1 MYRFFDIHSH
11 FNLNQFS
18 EDREAVIKHLQ
29 SSGVGTICVGIDV
42 PSSQLAVDLS
52 SRAENIFACVGVHP
66 QEVSI
71 DTVFDAQDFSAM
83 LGEKTVCVGECGLDY
98 FRLGDDS
105 HAVKD
110 AQRRIFKEQIVFA
123 VEYDL
128 PLMLHIR
135 PAPDSYDAYEE
146 VLDILN
152 NAKQEYREKLRGNA
166 HFFAGAPEHAKR
178 FNEIGFTVSFTGVIT
193 FTNDYND
200 VVAQTPLDQMFAET
214 DAPFVAPVPHRGK
227 RAEPW
232 MVEEIYKKIAEIKG
246 VSVEEVVRVFQ
257 ENRSRLFGIRS

>member
-1 MYRFFDIHSH
+1 MYNFFDIHSH
-11 FNLNQFS
+11 FNLDQFS
-18 EDREAVIKHLQ
+18 EDREAAIERLQ
-29 SSGVGTICVGIDV
+29 KVDIGTICVGIDV
-42 PSSQLAVDLS
+42 PSSQLAVELS
-52 SRAENIFACVGVHP
+52 SKTDNIFACIGVHP

-71 DTVFDAQDFSAM
+71 DTVFDAQEFVKM
-83 LGEKTVCVGECGLDY
+83 LGEKTVCAGECGLDY
-98 FRLGDDS
+98 FRLGEDADS
-105 HAVKD
+105 IKD
-110 AQRRIFKEQIVFA
+110 AQRKVFKEQISFA
-123 VEYDL
+123 VEHDL

-152 NAKQEYREKLRGNA
+152 NAKQEHGGKLRGNA
-166 HFFAGAPEHAKR
+166 HFFAGTPEHAKR

-193 FTNDYND
+193 FTDDYND

-232 MVEEIYKKIAEIKG
+232 MVEEVYKKIAEVKA
-246 VSVEEVVRVFQ
+246 VSVDEVIQVFQ
-257 ENRSRLFGIRS
+257 ENRKRLFRIQS